1 MRSALIGL
9 ATVAAALV
17 VDVQAP
23 DAQQQSFF
31 NGPYCSQPGAG
42 NDVGSGAPDCE
53 FNTWE
58 QCIAS
63 ARGLGRFCTTNP
75 WWHGPRQQPK
85 AQGKK
90 PHRNR

>member
-1 MRSALIGL
+1 MRRAIIGIV
-9 ATVAAALV
+9 TVAAGLV
-17 VDVQAP
+17 PGMQA
-23 DAQQQSFF
+23 AGAQQSFF

-42 NDVGSGAPDCE
+42 NDVGSVAPNCE

-90 PHRNR
+90 PHRNH